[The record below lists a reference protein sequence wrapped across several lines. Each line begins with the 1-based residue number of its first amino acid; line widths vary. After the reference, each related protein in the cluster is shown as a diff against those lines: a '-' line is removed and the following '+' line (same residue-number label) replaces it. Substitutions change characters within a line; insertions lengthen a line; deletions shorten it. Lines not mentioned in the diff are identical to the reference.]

1 MPMSFKFLPGGL
13 VAVGLQ
19 RQGTSC
25 IVDAQTSRFAKRG
38 T

>member
-25 IVDAQTSRFAKRG
+25 IVDAQTIRFAKRG